1 MKSEDYGIAYSE
13 VISILHKIPREYYE
27 KVPIELY
34 RLFDE
39 NKKRGYYFEYDT
51 EKTLDEQNVS
61 QLAKNIIAILYE
73 DYWDEIIN
81 DLKVCLIR

>member
-39 NKKRGYYFEYDT
+39 NKKRGY
-51 EKTLDEQNVS
+51 
-61 QLAKNIIAILYE
+61 
-73 DYWDEIIN
+73 
-81 DLKVCLIR
+81 

>member
-1 MKSEDYGIAYSE
+1 MKKSQ
-13 VISILHKIPREYYE
+13 
-27 KVPIELY
+27 LY